1 VSDAAPR
8 VLDLRADPDADLEPV
23 VEHLRAGGVVAHPTE
38 TVYGLGSAC
47 IEEGVRRVGVLKRRE
62 AGKPLIA
69 LVPSAASVSGLRWTD
84 AAREL
89 ASIFWP
95 GSLTL
100 VLADPE
106 RLFPPGVRHPVDGTV
121 AVRVSPHPVA
131 ARLVSALGAP
141 LTSTSLNAPGEPP
154 AASGHQATRVVLG
167 LGGSDVFVLDAGT
180 LRPSGPS
187 TVVDCTGPEPIVL
200 RVGTVPVERLR
211 CAIPGRSLREGSA
224 PRAWGSRDRE

>member
-1 VSDAAPR
+1 MSDAVPS
-8 VLDLRADPDADLEPV
+8 VLDLRADPDADLAPV
-23 VEHLRAGGVVAHPTE
+23 VEHLRAGGVVAYPTE

-47 IEEGVRRVGVLKRRE
+47 TEEGVRRVQALKRRD
-62 AGKPLIA
+62 ADKPLIA
-69 LVPSAASVSGLRWTD
+69 LVPSAESVSSLRWTD

-89 ASIFWP
+89 AATFWP
-95 GSLTL
+95 GALTL
-100 VLADPE
+100 VLEDPE
-106 RLFPPGVRHPVDGTV
+106 RTFPVGVRHPVHGTV

-154 AASGHQATRVVLG
+154 AASGHEATRVVLG

-180 LRPSGPS
+180 LPPSGPS

-211 CAIPGRSLREGSA
+211 CVLPETYERS
-224 PRAWGSRDRE
+224 D